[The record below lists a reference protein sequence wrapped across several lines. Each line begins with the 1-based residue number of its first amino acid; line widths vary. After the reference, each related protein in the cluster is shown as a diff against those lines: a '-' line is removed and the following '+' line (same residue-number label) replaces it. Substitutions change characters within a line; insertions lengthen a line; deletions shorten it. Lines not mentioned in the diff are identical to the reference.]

1 MKKLMLIVK
10 ILLGAGILF
19 GLYVLGAILYA
30 QLTDYKPEEVTPAE
44 SILSA
49 ETSSVPISDS
59 LTLYIW
65 NIGYSGL
72 GKESDFFYDN
82 GKMVRSP
89 EEYVRKNFA
98 GIQKTVEEMKDADF
112 ILLQEVDF
120 DSKRSYHIRQAE
132 LLSEQMKSLG
142 FSNAWFAKNYL
153 VNYVPIPI
161 TEPMGAVHSGLLTL
175 SKYKPEVVTR
185 HSFPANFSWPKGL
198 FFLDRCFM
206 VQRFPYAG
214 KELLVI
220 NTHNSA
226 YDGGTLK
233 KEEMEFMKKFL
244 LAESAK
250 GNYIIVGGDWNQIPP
265 GFAGDPGA
273 GYEEIP
279 IPDNYPAQ
287 GWHWASD
294 LNHRTNRKVDTP
306 FIKGVTYTT
315 ILDFFLL
322 SPNIEV
328 IDIKGIVN
336 DFEFSDHQ
344 PLKIKLRLKTINS

>member
-1 MKKLMLIVK
+1 MLILK
-10 ILLGAGILF
+10 ILIGAGVLF

-30 QLTDYKPEEVTPAE
+30 QFTDYKPEEITPAE
-44 SILSA
+44 SILASDDA
-49 ETSSVPISDS
+49 TNPLSDTLSV
-59 LTLYIW
+59 YIW
-65 NIGYSGL
+65 NVGYSGL
-72 GKESDFFYDN
+72 GKESDFFYDG

-89 EEYVRKNFA
+89 EEYVKKNFA
-98 GIQKTVEEMKDADF
+98 GIQKNIEEMKDADF

-120 DSKRSYHIRQAE
+120 DSKRSYHIRQVE
-132 LLSEQMKSLG
+132 LLSKQMQSLG
-142 FSNAWFAKNYL
+142 FGNAWFAKNYL

-161 TEPMGAVHSGLLTL
+161 TEPMGSVHSGILSL
-175 SKYKPEVVTR
+175 SKYKPNHVSR

-206 VQRFPYAG
+206 VQRFPFSG
-214 KELLVI
+214 KELLMI

-233 KEEMEFMKKFL
+233 KEEMEYMKKFL
-244 LAESAK
+244 LEEEAK

-279 IPDNYPAQ
+279 IPAVYPAK
-287 GWHWASD
+287 GWQWASD
-294 LNHRTNRKVDTP
+294 LQHRTNRKVDTP
-306 FIKGVTYTT
+306 YVQDVTYTT

-322 SPNIEV
+322 SPNVELLE
-328 IDIKGIVN
+328 IKGLVN
-336 DFEFSDHQ
+336 NFEFSDHQ
-344 PLKIKLRLKTINS
+344 PVKIKVRLKTSNL